1 MFETLEV
8 KDPREARERYV
19 ALITKER
26 AKLEKVEREHAMSAS
41 RKEVRIEELR
51 SELKAAKEELEAAVS
66 REAYEK
72 ERKSHKANV
81 AKWEKVFKERE
92 DVWRQSS
99 AKVVGFYLHL
109 ESAYC
114 TDNVRRPN
122 QSTATS
128 ISRLRPASTRRST
141 WRCTRSTCAPPVWCQ
156 H

>member
-8 KDPREARERYV
+8 KDPREARERYLS
-19 ALITKER
+19 LIVKER
-26 AKLEKVEREHAMSAS
+26 AKFEKIENEYAMSAS

-51 SELKAAKEELEAAVS
+51 SELKAAKEELEAGVS

-92 DVWRQSS
+92 DVWRQAT
-99 AKVVGFYLHL
+99 AKVVSDLRTFRLS
-109 ESAYC
+109 SAL
-114 TDNVRRPN
+114 TTPRRLKS
-122 QSTATS
+122 STTTNT
-128 ISRLRPASTRRST
+128 SRLRTGSTRRGT
-141 WRCTRSTCAPPVWCQ
+141 WRCTRRTCARLVWCQ